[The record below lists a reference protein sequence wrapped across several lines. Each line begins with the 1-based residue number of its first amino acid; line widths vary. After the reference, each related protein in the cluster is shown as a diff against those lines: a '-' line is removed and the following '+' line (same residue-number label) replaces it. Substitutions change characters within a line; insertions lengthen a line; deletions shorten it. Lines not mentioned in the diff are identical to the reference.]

1 MRAAEFP
8 RGWIPARR
16 RTDCETIYL
25 VAPSGNPNY
34 GDEFILRA
42 WLRYLARARPDAEI
56 VVDCHTPGQS
66 ALLLRRCHPH
76 LTFVDTIWRI
86 CFHVADLPPVQ
97 AAGLARDIVGDPGR
111 MPRIAAGID
120 LLASANTIHLVG
132 GGYVN
137 AVWSHHMALLAA
149 AASAA
154 DQSGGRALATGQGLV
169 PVGEHDRLSL
179 LRELQAQ
186 FDLFDVRDGPSFE
199 AITGS
204 GGHESFTCDDAWLG
218 IDDGG
223 VYDTTSEAARRAVVF
238 CLQSDLMEDFAD
250 GQGTEGLARAMIHL
264 IAQWKLTGG
273 EVAVVEG
280 IPGADRI
287 VFDLVADQLRGAIF
301 VPFTTVW
308 NDGLPARSGQVWVS
322 TRFHPHLLAA
332 AAGASGLALAGRS
345 DYYPT
350 KHQSLI
356 DSGSHWQMAS
366 STKLP
371 AAPVRDGGFSP
382 ETVLFLRRRKSAQ
395 ASQLYPPAHSSVR
408 RAADALRL
416 FGRR

>member
-1 MRAAEFP
+1 
-8 RGWIPARR
+8 
-16 RTDCETIYL
+16 
-25 VAPSGNPNY
+25 V
-34 GDEFILRA
+34 
-42 WLRYLARARPDAEI
+42 RPDADV

-66 ALLLRRCHPH
+66 AVLLRRCHPH
-76 LTFVDTIWRI
+76 LIFVDTVWRI
-86 CFHVADLPPVQ
+86 CFHVADLPPVE
-97 AAGLARDIVGDPGR
+97 AAGVARGIVADAGR
-111 MPRIAAGID
+111 MPKIAAGID
-120 LLASANTIHLVG
+120 LLARADTIHLVG

-149 AASAA
+149 AVSAA
-154 DQSGGRALATGQGLV
+154 ERSGGRALATGQGLV

-179 LRELQAQ
+179 LRDLQAR

-204 GGHESFTCDDAWLG
+204 GGHESYTCDDAWLG
-218 IDDGG
+218 IGDGG
-223 VYDTTSEAARRAVVF
+223 VYDTASAAAHRAVVF
-238 CLQSDLMEDFAD
+238 CLQSDLMEDFA
-250 GQGTEGLARAMIHL
+250 GGEGAEGLARAITRL
-264 IAQWKLTGG
+264 IAQWQLTGG

-280 IPGADRI
+280 IPGADRV
-287 VFDLVADQLRGAIF
+287 VFDRVADQLPGAIF

-356 DSGSHWQMAS
+356 DAGSHWQMES
-366 STKLP
+366 SSELP
-371 AAPVRDGGFSP
+371 ADPVRDGGFSS
-382 ETVLFLRRRKSAQ
+382 ETVQFLERRKVAQ
-395 ASQLYPPAHSSVR
+395 ANQLYPPAHTSVR
-408 RAADALRL
+408 RAADAIRL
-416 FGRR
+416 LGRR